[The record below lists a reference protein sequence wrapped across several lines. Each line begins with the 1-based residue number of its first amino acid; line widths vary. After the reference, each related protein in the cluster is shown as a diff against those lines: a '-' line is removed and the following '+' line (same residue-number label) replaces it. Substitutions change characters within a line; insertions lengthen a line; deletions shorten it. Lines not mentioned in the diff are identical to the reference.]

1 MGKSQSKLSPSQLDE
16 LQKATHFDK
25 KELQQWYKGFLK
37 DCPSGTLTKEE
48 FQKIYRQFF
57 PFGDPSSF
65 ANYVFRVFDSDN
77 SGMIDFKEF
86 ICALSVTSRGKM
98 EDKLDW
104 AFQLYDI
111 DGDGKIT
118 YDEMLAI
125 VEAIYK
131 MVGSMVKLP
140 EDEDTPEKRVRKIFR
155 MMDKD
160 ENGSLDME
168 EFKEGSKR
176 DETIVSALS
185 LYDGLLLDSF
195 SHEGPNGVHQC
206 LVFELLGPSVDRIL
220 ADYRER
226 HDKLCPETV
235 LQMSTQLL
243 KALKFIHSAGM
254 SHGGKKSAPFQLYFY
269 DCTNLSHA
277 SENELFEVLGTPEI
291 ELLARV
297 DGAPLHNGLPT
308 QLVKAA
314 EWVEWVDEDDEEIRL
329 LDVGESFLQGEEPNV
344 LAQPGTLR
352 VPETFSQTVLIIASI
367 CGAQGAWTPC
377 ARCKSLNT
385 PCLRQIRAIEFRDQG
400 PALRQKYRPTSQP
413 SSRLSSV
420 LDREGDPPLRSTRSN
435 VQYLPVAFPINEKVS
450 HSLSVTA
457 VSSLQTQVFT
467 NFVLSAFPCY
477 FKCTETQVPVNWV
490 EYVEN
495 RRGTNSCFDWALRAC
510 TTSFA
515 GAVHSDQRLLKEAR
529 VMYIQSLR
537 SLGGLLSDVST
548 AKSDEAL
555 ATAIT
560 LAVYEKHH
568 CTDADSWLKHA
579 AGIRTLMKLR
589 GPSAHL
595 HGFGCA
601 MYVAYRGFLVTAALI
616 SGEEC
621 FLQEPEWQAL
631 NEEIAANN
639 AKLPDSSLYTDVVE
653 RGFLEVLKIPG
664 HVKQV
669 RTLLSLASEERAR
682 RQPGVLR
689 SVQAARAALRGIS
702 TEFGISVSMRRAGQ
716 DARQSFI
723 GPSPHFFLDGYSTLF
738 ANGVRSGLLILNQL
752 VLAIDRT
759 QRASLELECQL
770 LSGDSCSSPASS
782 EGSVICPSTPPDSPF
797 APQIVVES
805 LITPSYR
812 KPPTTD
818 WMDHIAGTMVVTFG
832 V

>member
-1 MGKSQSKLSPSQLDE
+1 MAFSC
-16 LQKATHFDK
+16 TH
-25 KELQQWYKGFLK
+25 
-37 DCPSGTLTKEE
+37 
-48 FQKIYRQFF
+48 
-57 PFGDPSSF
+57 
-65 ANYVFRVFDSDN
+65 
-77 SGMIDFKEF
+77 
-86 ICALSVTSRGKM
+86 
-98 EDKLDW
+98 
-104 AFQLYDI
+104 
-111 DGDGKIT
+111 
-118 YDEMLAI
+118 
-125 VEAIYK
+125 
-131 MVGSMVKLP
+131 
-140 EDEDTPEKRVRKIFR
+140 
-155 MMDKD
+155 
-160 ENGSLDME
+160 
-168 EFKEGSKR
+168 
-176 DETIVSALS
+176 
-185 LYDGLLLDSF
+185 
-195 SHEGPNGVHQC
+195 
-206 LVFELLGPSVDRIL
+206 
-220 ADYRER
+220 
-226 HDKLCPETV
+226 
-235 LQMSTQLL
+235 
-243 KALKFIHSAGM
+243 
-254 SHGGKKSAPFQLYFY
+254 
-269 DCTNLSHA
+269 LSHA

-291 ELLARV
+291 ELLVRV
-297 DGAPLHNGLPT
+297 DGAPLQNGLPT
-308 QLVKAA
+308 QRVKAA
-314 EWVEWVDEDDEEIRL
+314 EWVEWVDEDDEEIRS
-329 LDVGESFLQGEEPNV
+329 LDVGESFLQGEEPKV
-344 LAQPGTLR
+344 LAQLGTLR
-352 VPETFSQTVLIIASI
+352 VPETIFTDSFDYCIDLWRVG
-367 CGAQGAWTPC
+367 CMCDGRTPC

-400 PALRQKYRPTSQP
+400 PALRQKYRSTSQP
-413 SSRLSSV
+413 SSRLSPV
-420 LDREGDPPLRSTRSN
+420 LDREGDPPLRSIRSN

-450 HSLSVTA
+450 HALSVTA

-579 AGIRTLMKLR
+579 SGIRTLMKLR

-669 RTLLSLASEERAR
+669 RKLLSLSSEERAR

-738 ANGVRSGLLILNQL
+738 ASGVRSGLLILNQL

-770 LSGDSCSSPASS
+770 LSGDSCSSSASS
-782 EGSVICPSTPPDSPF
+782 EGSVIRPLTPPDSPL
-797 APQIVVES
+797 APQLVVES

-818 WMDHIAGTMVVTFG
+818 WMDHIAGTMGMDG
-832 V
+832 VRVSLLE